1 MLQGEVNQQTQG
13 QEMRAEDVA
22 QYLQDHP
29 EFFESHTEML
39 TKISIPHPQGGRA
52 IPIVER
58 QVLALREKN
67 RALEAKLAELI
78 QFGEENDALSQK
90 VHRLCLGFLRAG
102 DLGALIA
109 GLHLNLRDDFAI
121 PHSTLR
127 LWCDPAQ
134 ELPEFAPLG
143 DEARGFVESLP
154 RPYCGPAQGIPV
166 VFWFGDD
173 SGHIR
178 SLAAIPLRDPESMG
192 LLVLASGDPQ
202 RFYAEMGTLYL
213 ERIADTLSSAIRRLL

>member
-1 MLQGEVNQQTQG
+1 
-13 QEMRAEDVA
+13 MRADEVA

-29 EFFESHTEML
+29 EFFESHGEL
-39 TKISIPHPQGGRA
+39 LASITVPHPQGGRA

-78 QFGEENDALSQK
+78 EFGEENDALADK
-90 VHRLCLGFLRAG
+90 VHRLCLGVFKAG
-102 DLGALIA
+102 DLGALVA
-109 GLHLNLRDDFAI
+109 FLHLNLREDFAI

-127 LWCDPAQ
+127 LWCEPAQ

-143 DEARGFVESLP
+143 DEERGFVETLP

-166 VFWFGDD
+166 VRCFGDD
-173 SGHIR
+173 SGHLR

-192 LLVLASGDPQ
+192 ILLLASEDAR

-213 ERIADTLSSAIRRLL
+213 ERIGGLLSAAIRRLL

>member
-1 MLQGEVNQQTQG
+1 
-13 QEMRAEDVA
+13 MRAEDVA
-22 QYLQDHP
+22 QYLEEHP
-29 EFFESHTEML
+29 EFFESHADML
-39 TKISIPHPQGGRA
+39 SAMLIPHPQGGRA

-58 QVLALREKN
+58 QVLALRDKN

-78 QFGEENDALSQK
+78 QFGEENDALSEK
-90 VHRLCLGFLRAG
+90 VHRLCLGFLQAP

-121 PHSTLR
+121 PHSALR
-127 LWCDPAQ
+127 LWCEPAR
-134 ELPEFAPLG
+134 ELPEFATLG
-143 DEARGFVESLP
+143 EEARGFAESLP

-166 VFWFGDD
+166 VVWFGDD

-178 SLAAIPLRDPESMG
+178 SLAAVPLRDPQSMG
-192 LLVLASGDPQ
+192 LLVLASEDAQ

-213 ERIADTLSSAIRRLL
+213 ERIADLLAAAIRRLL